1 MGLAQ
6 RSNRATTL
14 RGSQPQHQGTGC
26 QAGDHACPAE
36 SRRRSL
42 PSAFM
47 RQSFEIRAENDAR
60 ARLLMDNKD
69 DATYPLPMAEEVK
82 HNRRRGRTRISGK
95 HQVTLPVDALAGAG
109 LKVGDRL
116 RADVSG
122 PGQIPLIREDDPLER
137 FAGALTG
144 VYPAGY
150 LDDLRREWT

>member
-1 MGLAQ
+1 VVNFVVGVGGSAILVAYFREVLTNQLNGQVPGL
-6 RSNRATTL
+6 RAL
-14 RGSQPQHQGTGC
+14 
-26 QAGDHACPAE
+26 
-36 SRRRSL
+36 
-42 PSAFM
+42 
-47 RQSFEIRAENDAR
+47 
-60 ARLLMDNKD
+60 DNKQ
-69 DATYPLPMAEEVK
+69 DATYPLPMTKEVK

-122 PGQIPLIREDDPLER
+122 PGQITLVREDDPLEQ

-144 VYPAGY
+144 VYPEGY

>member
-1 MGLAQ
+1 VPRTTRERVLLA
-6 RSNRATTL
+6 
-14 RGSQPQHQGTGC
+14 
-26 QAGDHACPAE
+26 
-36 SRRRSL
+36 
-42 PSAFM
+42 
-47 RQSFEIRAENDAR
+47 
-60 ARLLMDNKD
+60 NKD
-69 DATYPLPMAEEVK
+69 DATYPLPMTEEVK

-122 PGQIPLIREDDPLER
+122 PGQITLVREDDPLEQ

-144 VYPAGY
+144 VYPEGY

>member
-1 MGLAQ
+1 MG
-6 RSNRATTL
+6 TTGRQIL
-14 RGSQPQHQGTGC
+14 PTEAVDRDVPRRLGEDERRQCG
-26 QAGDHACPAE
+26 E
-36 SRRRSL
+36 RRRHECGSCRNRSISVPRTTRERVPL
-42 PSAFM
+42 
-47 RQSFEIRAENDAR
+47 
-60 ARLLMDNKD
+60 DNKD
-69 DATYPLPMAEEVK
+69 DATYPLPMTEEVK

-122 PGQIPLIREDDPLER
+122 PGQITLVREDDPLEQ

-144 VYPAGY
+144 VYPEGY

>member
-1 MGLAQ
+1 VCA
-6 RSNRATTL
+6 S
-14 RGSQPQHQGTGC
+14 
-26 QAGDHACPAE
+26 
-36 SRRRSL
+36 
-42 PSAFM
+42 
-47 RQSFEIRAENDAR
+47 RQSFDIRQENNAR
-60 ARLLMDNKD
+60 RYVRCWTAGD
-69 DATYPLPMAEEVK
+69 DAAYPLPMDDEVK

-95 HQVTLPVDALAGAG
+95 HQVTIPVDALAGAG

-122 PGQIPLIREDDPLER
+122 PGQIILVREDDPLEQ

>member
-1 MGLAQ
+1 MGGALVDWFDLAYGGQ
-6 RSNRATTL
+6 AHLLTISYEAHEEVTFASEL
-14 RGSQPQHQGTGC
+14 LHAQHIINC
-26 QAGDHACPAE
+26 
-36 SRRRSL
+36 
-42 PSAFM
+42 
-47 RQSFEIRAENDAR
+47 AENDER
-60 ARLLMDNKD
+60 GVLLDNKNA
-69 DATYPLPMAEEVK
+69 ATYPLPMSEEVK

-122 PGQIPLIREDDPLER
+122 PGQITLVREDDPLEQ

-144 VYPAGY
+144 VYPEGY